1 MTLPKTC
8 EYVKNLKFVD
18 GYINSNVAEN
28 DKLKSMSDIMTI
40 IKSKKCFDVIKPNS
54 NVNEVLVNM
63 YNLYQLNN
71 FFNNIITF
79 FCRESAGGKRGKR
92 KNNKNL
98 KGKGKTNKRKT
109 IKKKRQTIKRRK

>member
-1 MTLPKTC
+1 M
-8 EYVKNLKFVD
+8 
-18 GYINSNVAEN
+18 AEN

-71 FFNNIITF
+71 FFNNIITI
-79 FCRESAGGKRGKR
+79 FCTESKGGKRKR
-92 KNNKNL
+92 KI
-98 KGKGKTNKRKT
+98 NKRKT
-109 IKKKRQTIKRRK
+109 RRRSNKRKSLKRKSLKR